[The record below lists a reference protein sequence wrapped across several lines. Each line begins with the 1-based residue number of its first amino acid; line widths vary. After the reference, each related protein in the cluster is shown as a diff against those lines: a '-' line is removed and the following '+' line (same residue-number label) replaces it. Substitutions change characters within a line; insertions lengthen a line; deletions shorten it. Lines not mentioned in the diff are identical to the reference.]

1 MNQISVTRGR
11 EAVEKVEDGV
21 RRVRVELRRADERLV
36 RFAREQPLV
45 AAFSALAVGFLLG
58 RLLARR

>member
-11 EAVEKVEDGV
+11 EALEKMEDGMQKA
-21 RRVRVELRRADERLV
+21 RVELRRVDERLV
-36 RFAREQPLV
+36 RFARDQPLV
-45 AAFSALAVGFLLG
+45 ATFSALAVGFLLG

>member
-11 EAVEKVEDGV
+11 EAVEKMEDGV
-21 RRVRVELRRADERLV
+21 RRARVELRRADERLV
-36 RFAREQPLV
+36 RFARDQPLA

>member
-11 EAVEKVEDGV
+11 EAVEKVEDGI
-21 RRVRVELRRADERLV
+21 RRARVELRRADERLV

-45 AAFSALAVGFLLG
+45 ATFSALAIGFLLG

>member
-11 EAVEKVEDGV
+11 EAVESMEDGV
-21 RRVRVELRRADERLV
+21 RRMRVELRRADERLV
-36 RFAREQPLV
+36 RFARDQPLA
-45 AAFSALAVGFLLG
+45 AAFSALAIGFLLG